1 MRFLLSEIVG
11 QRRQHDTGRSLTLGS
26 RRLVQALSGGAA
38 TDDQQQ

>member
-1 MRFLLSEIVG
+1 MRFLPSQIIG
-11 QRRQHDTGRSLTLGS
+11 QRRQHEAGRRPPLGN